1 MFSIPFH
8 RGGIAGSPLTQGNIS
23 HINASSRSKT
33 RSTYLF
39 VKHSLIK
46 AANQSCLKKDP
57 SEFRK
62 YIKNNPY
69 INTQYQT
76 NKDAKNDFLKK
87 RFFKKPAT
95 NTGMYSWHFQQ
106 LKKNRFNHK
115 CLETSPFL
123 LSQMKLNY
131 VVFSTVFNSERTIME
146 CHTPKGGTGLVPSVL
161 SSSPCWKNLHIMAA
175 KKLSCRLPLLK

>member
-87 RFFKKPAT
+87 GFSRSLLPTQECIHGISNNLRKTDLIINVWKHPRF
-95 NTGMYSWHFQQ
+95 
-106 LKKNRFNHK
+106 RFH
-115 CLETSPFL
+115 
-123 LSQMKLNY
+123 
-131 VVFSTVFNSERTIME
+131 R
-146 CHTPKGGTGLVPSVL
+146 
-161 SSSPCWKNLHIMAA
+161 
-175 KKLSCRLPLLK
+175 